1 MAEDKKNQI
10 EEQLQEEQLDKVA
23 GGHPRP
29 HI

>member
-1 MAEDKKNQI
+1 MAEDKIKKQ
-10 EEQLQEEQLDKVA
+10 EDQLNEEQLDKVA

>member
-10 EEQLQEEQLDKVA
+10 EDQLNEEQLDKVA